1 MAISSRVRLAR
12 NLMDHVFPPH
22 LSREEEKLVRD
33 EIVSAFRKLPD
44 ALQIIYLDKISPLE
58 QKILLERNIIS
69 QSFLTAP
76 EKAVVVSE
84 DWGLSAMIN
93 EEEHLRLACM
103 QSGLCLDEAFRRVD
117 RLDNLLEDS
126 LHYAAALDWGYLNT
140 GLASTGT
147 GLRASVMLHFQGL
160 VMDGKIGWVLKVASE
175 LGLQVKGYWG
185 EGDNSL
191 GSVYQVSNQH
201 TMGLSEQ
208 DILTR
213 VGELVRKLAGY
224 ERASRDAL
232 VKKRKQELED
242 QVFRALGVL
251 KFCRL
256 ISSREAI
263 ELLSAVR
270 LGVSMGLLTEPS
282 LETVTA
288 LLILSQKS
296 HIQKNLELSGDD
308 TDNKLVDYTR
318 AQLLRRGLEG
328 RDV

>member
-1 MAISSRVRLAR
+1 MISSRVRLAR

-22 LSREEEKLVRD
+22 LSGEEERIVRD
-33 EIVSAFRKLPD
+33 KIVSAFQSLPD
-44 ALQIIYLDKISPLE
+44 ALQVIYLDEISPLE

-76 EKAVVVSE
+76 EKAVVVSQ

-93 EEEHLRLACM
+93 EEDHLRLACM
-103 QSGLCLDEAFRRVD
+103 QSGLCLKDAYQRVD
-117 RLDNLLEDS
+117 RIDSLLEDS
-126 LHYAAALDWGYLNT
+126 LHYAAALDWGYLNA
-140 GLASTGT
+140 GLTNTGT

-185 EGDNSL
+185 EGDDSL
-191 GSVYQVSNQH
+191 GNVYQVSNQQ
-201 TMGLSEQ
+201 TIALSEQ
-208 DILTR
+208 EILSR
-213 VGELVRKLAGY
+213 VSELVRKLADY
-224 ERASRDAL
+224 ERVSRDEL
-232 VKKRKQELED
+232 LGKRKQELED
-242 QVFRALGVL
+242 QVFRALGIL

-256 ISSREAI
+256 ISSKEAI
-263 ELLSAVR
+263 ELLSSVR
-270 LGVSMGLLTEPS
+270 LGVSLGLITEPS

-296 HIQKNLELSGDD
+296 HIQKNLELEGDD

-318 AQLLRRGLEG
+318 AKLLRRGLEG
-328 RDV
+328 QDV

>member
-1 MAISSRVRLAR
+1 VAISSRVRLAR

-213 VGELVRKLAGY
+213 VGELVRKLADY
-224 ERASRDAL
+224 ERASRDEL
-232 VKKRKQELED
+232 LKNRKQELED

>member
-1 MAISSRVRLAR
+1 VVISSRVRLAR

-22 LSREEEKLVRD
+22 LSREEEKTVRN

-44 ALQIIYLDKISPLE
+44 SLQVIYLDKISPLE

-93 EEEHLRLACM
+93 EEDHLRLACM
-103 QSGLCLDEAFRRVD
+103 QSGLCLDEVYRRVD
-117 RLDNLLEDS
+117 RIDSLLENS
-126 LHYAAALDWGYLNT
+126 LHYSAALDWGYLNT
-140 GLASTGT
+140 GLVNTGT

-191 GSVYQVSNQH
+191 GNVYQVSNQH
-201 TMGLSEQ
+201 TIGLTEQ
-208 DILTR
+208 EILSR
-213 VGELVRKLAGY
+213 VSELVRKLADY
-224 ERASRDAL
+224 ERASREEL
-232 VKKRKQELED
+232 LKKRKQELED
-242 QVFRALGVL
+242 QVFRALGIL

-256 ISSREAI
+256 ISSKEAI
-263 ELLSAVR
+263 ELLSALR
-270 LGVSMGLLTEPS
+270 LGISLGLLSEPS

-296 HIQKNLELSGDD
+296 HIQKNLELVGDD

-318 AQLLRRGLEG
+318 AKLLRRGLEG
-328 RDV
+328 QDV